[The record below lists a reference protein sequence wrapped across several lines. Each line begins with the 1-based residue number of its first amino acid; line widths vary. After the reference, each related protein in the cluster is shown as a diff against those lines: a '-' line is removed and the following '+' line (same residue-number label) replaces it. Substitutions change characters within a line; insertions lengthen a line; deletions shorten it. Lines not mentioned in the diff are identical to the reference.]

1 MTAHSGL
8 AKSRESLLALLADTS
23 RQVDI
28 LSPQLESALLDND
41 ALCEQLTRLARRG
54 RHTRIRVLITEIK
67 PIIETGHRLIALA
80 RRLKTAM
87 EVRTLEFHPQW
98 NGETVVLLDRSRGL
112 VLKARDRQSR
122 VIDSRTDARRL
133 AEQFDRLW
141 LASHP
146 TPELRHL

>member
-1 MTAHSGL
+1 MTAHAGL
-8 AKSRESLLALLADTS
+8 EKSRESLLALLADTS

-41 ALCEQLTRLARRG
+41 ALCEHLTRLARRG
-54 RHTRIRVLITEIK
+54 RYTRIRVLVTEIK
-67 PIIETGHRLIALA
+67 PLIETGHRLIALA

-87 EVRTLEFHPQW
+87 EVRTLEYHPEW
-98 NGETVVLLDRSRGL
+98 NGETVVLLDRSTGL
-112 VLKARDRQSR
+112 RLKARDKQSR
-122 VIDSRTDARRL
+122 VIDSRAEAQRL

-146 TPELRHL
+146 TPELRHI